1 MLSLLAAIPTALGY
15 VLGPLTRAISRAAS
29 LTGIPL
35 SPRLGLLPLTTVT
48 VLARA
53 YLGRGGAIKEGILLA
68 TTGAFF
74 HPRDLSLRVP
84 RNILLGIGIELAL
97 LKAEKFSTVECV
109 LASLVGGVISYTPY
123 LLFATPQ
130 GVFSAAVFL
139 ASIIV
144 STVNYLLTMAIG
156 GYFASLV
163 LKRARA
169 LPGLR

>member
-15 VLGPLTRAISRAAS
+15 VLGPLTRAVSGAAS
-29 LTGIPL
+29 LAGMPI

-53 YLGRGGAIKEGILLA
+53 YIGRGGAIKEGILLA

-84 RNILLGIGIELAL
+84 RNILLGVGVELAL
-97 LKAEKFSTVECV
+97 LKAEKFSAAECV
-109 LASLVGGVISYTPY
+109 LASLVGGVFSYTPY
-123 LLFATPQ
+123 LLFATP
-130 GVFSAAVFL
+130 GIFSAAVFL
-139 ASIIV
+139 ASVIV
-144 STVNYLLTMAIG
+144 STVNYLLTMVIG

-163 LKRARA
+163 LKRART